1 MSGSNVEVDVSGL
14 EASLNDLV
22 KAADATDLVKG
33 KGKDWGSV
41 NRDYSGHNDE
51 RGKVGGGAA
60 GSGDIGGLDD
70 MMIGKMGETAMSALA
85 SAGFSAPQI
94 AAFMSGKAEDEGEDE
109 EDEEDEDEDEMAG
122 DADGSFV
129 SHNRPEPTGK
139 MGPPMPPFRGKAK
152 KSGNGG
158 GEPLSKSIDALR
170 ADPDIGDAIDVS
182 AYLEAVTVRV
192 ADQID
197 SLAKGISDGR
207 QEQAQV
213 NRAMAAALWQ
223 TGKLVKS
230 QQAIIHALGVRLG
243 IVEATPAAPK
253 GVQSPQRAAALAKG
267 FSGEAGGP
275 GSQALKKSEILGT
288 LSYMT
293 LEKGIRE
300 INGQKTSE
308 VISLFEGGNVIAPE
322 TVHAVES
329 FLRQNPSEANTARPY
344 R

>member
-33 KGKDWGSV
+33 KGADWGSV

-70 MMIGKMGETAMSALA
+70 MMIGKMGETAMAALA

-94 AAFMSGKAEDEGEDE
+94 AAFMSGKAEDEDEDT
-109 EDEEDEDEDEMAG
+109 DDEDEGDDEDMSG
-122 DADGSFV
+122 QADGSFV

-139 MGPPMPPFRGKAK
+139 MAPPMPPFRGKAK
-152 KSGNGG
+152 KSGAGE
-158 GEPLSKSIDALR
+158 GEPLNKSLDMLR
-170 ADPDIGDAIDVS
+170 QDPDIGDAIDVS
-182 AYLEAVTVRV
+182 AYLEAMTARV
-192 ADQID
+192 AEQID
-197 SLAKGISDGR
+197 GLAKGVHGARS
-207 QEQAQV
+207 EQAQV

-230 QQAIIHALGVRLG
+230 QQAIIQALGERLG
-243 IVEATPAAPK
+243 IVEATPVPPK
-253 GVQSPQRAAALAKG
+253 GVQDPRRAAALAKG
-267 FSGEAGGP
+267 FAGEAGGP
-275 GSQALKKSEILGT
+275 GSRQMKKSEILGA

-322 TVHAVES
+322 TIQAVES
-329 FLRQNPSEANTARPY
+329 FLRQNPSDAAKALSY